1 MKRLLHL
8 AAAIALGAAAQT
20 GLEAQTTH
28 KPQYREAGRPAFAPG
43 EDLTYTVRY
52 GFIRGGEGRFTVRDT
67 TIGGRRANHIVCG
80 GRTTGVADLV
90 FRVRDS
96 YESYMDPET
105 HLPIISKRNISEGRY
120 KYRDEV
126 LYDRTSGTMEKSV
139 ASRGAA
145 PVCSTDTMP
154 AGLVDMVGAFYHARS
169 NIFDERLV
177 PGDTIFYETFFS
189 DEIFP
194 LHIRYDGPET
204 IKTIFGRK
212 RCMKFT
218 PVTEVGRA
226 FKSKDD
232 MHLWV
237 TADSNR
243 LPVKISFDMPVGS
256 FVCELTKA
264 SGLLH

>member
-8 AAAIALGAAAQT
+8 AAAVALGAMPQVAP
-20 GLEAQTTH
+20 EAQTTH
-28 KPQYREAGRPAFAPG
+28 RPQYREAGGQAFAPG

-52 GFIRGGEGRFTVRDT
+52 GFIKGGEGRFSVRDT

-90 FRVRDS
+90 FKVRDS
-96 YESYMDPET
+96 YESYMDPDT

-126 LYDRTSGTMEKSV
+126 TYDRDGGTMRKSV
-139 ASRGAA
+139 SSRGKP
-145 PVCSTDTMP
+145 PVCTTDTMP
-154 AGLVDMVGAFYHARS
+154 YRLVDMVGAFYHAR
-169 NIFDERLV
+169 NNAFDDRLT

-194 LHIRYDGPET
+194 LHIRYDGAET

-212 RCMKFT
+212 RCLKFT
-218 PVTEVGRA
+218 PITEVGRA

-237 TADSNR
+237 TADANR
-243 LPVKISFDMPVGS
+243 LPVKIEFDMLVGS
-256 FVCELTKA
+256 FVCELSRA

>member
-8 AAAIALGAAAQT
+8 AAAIALGAAPQT

-28 KPQYREAGRPAFAPG
+28 KPQYCEAGRQAFAPG

-67 TIGGRRANHIVCG
+67 IIGGRQANHIVCG
-80 GRTTGVADLV
+80 GRTTGAADLI

-96 YESYMDPET
+96 YESYMDRET

-126 LYDRTSGTMEKSV
+126 HYNRDSGTIEKSV
-139 ASRGAA
+139 TSRGAP
-145 PVCSTDTMP
+145 PVHSTDTMP
-154 AGLVDMVGAFYHARS
+154 ARLVDMVGAFYHARS
-169 NIFDERLV
+169 NAFDERLT

-212 RCMKFT
+212 RCLKFT

-243 LPVKISFDMPVGS
+243 LPVKIAFDMPVGS